1 MIRRLASMAA
11 WLAWV
16 GFAAGQCLVTR
27 ALQAQQPSP
36 ADTSSVATRDTS
48 GSKPVP
54 QRDIWDVAASILHI
68 HKPPTPPENP
78 DSVRS
83 AILILPVFGITPSAG
98 VSLGAGVSY
107 IGRIGPAG
115 STRLSQA
122 NVTVSYSTKG
132 QFNVT
137 LTPTLYLP
145 NNRFSIEGDIR
156 YLSLTQTTY
165 GLGPLRPDSDA
176 DDMGFNL
183 LRTYVTG
190 YVSVAKGLY
199 LGLGY
204 RLDYY
209 FHIVDHDAIAG
220 EASAFLDYNNGVTV
234 TSTTAS
240 GPALSIVYE
249 TRDNPINASRGYYAR
264 LDVVQYPT
272 WLGNATSWTL
282 FRYDFRHYFSFDPH
296 NHTILALWTFGWLT
310 SAHPPYLSLPAIG
323 WDRDNNSGR
332 GYVQGQIRTPSMF
345 YGEAELRQQLTAN
358 GLIGGV
364 LFTSLTAASYPTTRS
379 FGPANP
385 AYGVGM
391 RLKLNKKSD
400 QNIRFDLAFTPAG
413 PARFF
418 LGASEAF

>member
-1 MIRRLASMAA
+1 MTKCPASLTASSACIALAVS
-11 WLAWV
+11 
-16 GFAAGQCLVTR
+16 QCLAGGT
-27 ALQAQQPSP
+27 AAAQQPRP
-36 ADTSSVATRDTS
+36 ADTLSVAAKDTS
-48 GSKPVP
+48 GPKQVP

-68 HKPPTPPENP
+68 HKPPTAPENP
-78 DSVRS
+78 DSVHS
-83 AILILPVFGITPSAG
+83 ALLILPVFGVTPSAG
-98 VSLGAGVSY
+98 LSLGAGVSY
-107 IGRIGPAG
+107 IGRFGPPG
-115 STRLSQA
+115 TTRLSQA
-122 NVTVSYSTKG
+122 NVSASYSTKG
-132 QFNVT
+132 QLNVSF
-137 LTPTLYLP
+137 TPTLYLP
-145 NNRFSIEGDIR
+145 NNRFSIEGDVR

-165 GLGPLRPDSDA
+165 GLGPLHPDSDA

-183 LRTYVTG
+183 FRTYVTG
-190 YVSVAKGLY
+190 YVSVANGLY

-209 FHIVDHDAIAG
+209 FNIIDHNAIAG
-220 EASAFLDYNNGVTV
+220 KGSAFLEYNNGVTI

-272 WLGNATSWTL
+272 WMGNPTASTL
-282 FRYDFRHYFSFDPH
+282 LRYDFRHYLSL
-296 NHTILALWTFGWLT
+296 NRAGHTILAFWTFGWLT
-310 SAHPPYLSLPAIG
+310 TAHPPYLSLPAIG
-323 WDRDNNSGR
+323 WDRDDNSGR
-332 GYVQGQIRTPSMF
+332 GYVQGQIRGPSML
-345 YGEAELRQQLTAN
+345 YGEAELRQQLSAN

-364 LFTSLTAASYPTTRS
+364 VFASLTAANDPTTRS

-391 RLKLNKKSD
+391 RVKLNKKSD
-400 QNIRFDLAFTPAG
+400 QNVRFDLGFTPTG